1 MFEKDEDYDESL
13 TIEEWNKMYDANEEV
28 TEIKNKPKKKK
39 NKKVGLTPLEEYYLQ
54 KAINELGDVNEKINE
69 LKEDIEAS
77 EESIEMYKNDY
88 LRVIEFEEDI
98 RYDKTKL
105 MKYYDIRNK
114 LESIINKINKVKEEI
129 EQSNET
135 GKIR

>member
-77 EESIEMYKNDY
+77 EEAIEMYKNDY